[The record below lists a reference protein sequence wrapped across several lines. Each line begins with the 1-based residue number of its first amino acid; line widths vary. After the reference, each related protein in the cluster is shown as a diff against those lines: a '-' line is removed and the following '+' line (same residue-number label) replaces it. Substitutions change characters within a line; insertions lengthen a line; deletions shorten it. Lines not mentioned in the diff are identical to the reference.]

1 MALTIGQMADQ
12 IRAALI
18 EAGPDARVECE
29 CGYGMTNCT
38 LEATIEHAMFDHV
51 TRRALLVV
59 RTAPLLSGYQVG
71 QMLGLSTQTAH
82 EESWREQNPITIH

>member
-1 MALTIGQMADQ
+1 MALTVGQMADQ

-18 EAGPDARVECE
+18 EAGSDARVECE
-29 CGYGMTNCT
+29 CGYGMTDHT
-38 LEATIEHAMFDHV
+38 LEATIEHAAFDHA
-51 TRRALLVV
+51 TRHALLVV

-82 EESWREQNPITIH
+82 EESWRERNPITTH